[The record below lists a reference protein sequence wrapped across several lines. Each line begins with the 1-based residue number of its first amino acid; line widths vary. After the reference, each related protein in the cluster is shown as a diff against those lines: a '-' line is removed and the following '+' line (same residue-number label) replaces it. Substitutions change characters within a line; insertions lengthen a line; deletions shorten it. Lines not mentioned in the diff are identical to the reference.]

1 MDPVVCIQLRMKGHS
16 KLVSA
21 AHRHNVPIHLSQH
34 LRTCFCFFYIRS
46 TYERHGNLPNSGKF
60 LYRMKAP
67 KLPSIGI
74 SAHGNRKCTK
84 IHVVIIGQLICQ
96 KDESCTGAKNRHS
109 ALNLIL

>member
-21 AHRHNVPIHLSQH
+21 AHRHNVPLHLSQH

-46 TYERHGNLPNSGKF
+46 TDKRHGNLSDSGKF
-60 LYRMKAP
+60 LYRMKTS

-74 SAHGNRKCTK
+74 STYQNRKRTK
-84 IHVVIIGQLICQ
+84 IYMVINAQL
-96 KDESCTGAKNRHS
+96 
-109 ALNLIL
+109 L